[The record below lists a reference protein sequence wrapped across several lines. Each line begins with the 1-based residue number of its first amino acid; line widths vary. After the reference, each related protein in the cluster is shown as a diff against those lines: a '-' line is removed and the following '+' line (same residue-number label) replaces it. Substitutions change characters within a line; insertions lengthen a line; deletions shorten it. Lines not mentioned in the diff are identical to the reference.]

1 LLAAKEVFSLQFP
14 RIHPESWAAD
24 ILCEEWFLSTEK
36 AQLIS
41 VLAAIWYSRNKLV
54 HGTVGYDP
62 GKCVEVIKQDLLEIV
77 IPKVVVRKGA
87 PKPVCKWTALVG

>member
-1 LLAAKEVFSLQFP
+1 
-14 RIHPESWAAD
+14 
-24 ILCEEWFLSTEK
+24 LSTEK

-62 GKCVEVIKQDLLEIV
+62 GKCVEGIKQDLLEIV

-87 PKPVCKWTALVG
+87 PKPVCKWTAPVGEVVKLNSDGAICETEGRG